1 MFFNKSLQR
10 ENQELREKLYSLE
23 QVSESLNN
31 DMLRI
36 TLDPQGKVI
45 AVNANFEQ
53 ELGIKFEKISGV
65 HLTQLVP
72 KSARNTQHYT
82 RMKSAIEKR
91 EHWNGALQI
100 EKGNHQEAWLRAIIQ
115 PVIDIKGK
123 VQSFVV
129 FATELTRTISKSREH
144 EDMLK
149 ALNRSTAVIEFSL
162 DGTIIRAN
170 ENFLRSMGF
179 SNNEQ
184 IAGKHH
190 RIFCH
195 SEEVNSPAYAAFWKK
210 LASGQ
215 FVSDRFKRI
224 DNYGRTVW
232 LEASYNPIHNELG
245 ELYKVVKF
253 ATVITDQV
261 NQESAAA
268 EAAQFAYSISDE
280 TGKQTSQ
287 GQEVVRSM
295 INKMDSL
302 VQQMQRASRDIE
314 ALNEHSQKIDA
325 LVGDISAIADQ
336 TNLLA
341 LNAAI
346 EAARAGEQGR
356 GFAVVADEVRK
367 LASRTNQTTKEIADV
382 VSENLQRTTKA
393 VELIAACQVQ
403 AGDTLQLSNQAGQLM
418 EEIKSG
424 AEQVIESVSQFN
436 QKL

>member
-1 MFFNKSLQR
+1 M
-10 ENQELREKLYSLE
+10 
-23 QVSESLNN
+23 
-31 DMLRI
+31 
-36 TLDPQGKVI
+36 
-45 AVNANFEQ
+45 
-53 ELGIKFEKISGV
+53 
-65 HLTQLVP
+65 
-72 KSARNTQHYT
+72 
-82 RMKSAIEKR
+82 
-91 EHWNGALQI
+91 
-100 EKGNHQEAWLRAIIQ
+100 
-115 PVIDIKGK
+115 
-123 VQSFVV
+123 
-129 FATELTRTISKSREH
+129 
-144 EDMLK
+144 
-149 ALNRSTAVIEFSL
+149 
-162 DGTIIRAN
+162 
-170 ENFLRSMGF
+170 
-179 SNNEQ
+179 
-184 IAGKHH
+184 
-190 RIFCH
+190 
-195 SEEVNSPAYAAFWKK
+195 
-210 LASGQ
+210 
-215 FVSDRFKRI
+215 
-224 DNYGRTVW
+224 
-232 LEASYNPIHNELG
+232 
-245 ELYKVVKF
+245 
-253 ATVITDQV
+253 ITDQV

-314 ALNEHSQKIDA
+314 ALNEHSQKIDG

-424 AEQVIESVSQFN
+424 AEKVIESVSQFN

>member
-10 ENQELREKLYSLE
+10 ENQELKERLYSLE

-100 EKGNHQEAWLRAIIQ
+100 KKGSNQEAWLRAILQ
-115 PVIDIKGK
+115 PVVDSKGK
-123 VQSFVV
+123 VQHFVI

-149 ALNRSTAVIEFSL
+149 ALNRSTAVIEFNL
-162 DGTIIRAN
+162 DGTIICAN

-268 EAAQFAYSISDE
+268 EAAQFAYSISGE

-393 VELIAACQVQ
+393 VELIADCQVQ

>member
-393 VELIAACQVQ
+393 VELIADCQVQ

>member
-100 EKGNHQEAWLRAIIQ
+100 EKGNYQEAWLRAIIQ

>member
-162 DGTIIRAN
+162 DGTIVRAN

>member
-10 ENQELREKLYSLE
+10 ENQELKERLYSLE
-23 QVSESLNN
+23 QINESLNN
-31 DMLRI
+31 DMLRM

-45 AVNANFEQ
+45 DINANFEQ
-53 ELGIKFEKISGV
+53 ELGIKLANISGK
-65 HLTQLVP
+65 HLTNLVP
-72 KSARNTQHYT
+72 KHARATPHYT

-100 EKGNHQEAWLRAIIQ
+100 EKGNHQEAWLRAIVQ
-115 PVIDIKGK
+115 PVINIKGK
-123 VQSFVV
+123 VQSFIV

-393 VELIAACQVQ
+393 VELIAECQVQ